1 MKTIKMTK
9 DFRNEENTI
18 SIGGHYFEASMED
31 NSYLNIQIN
40 LREKDLITEEIIK
53 QIGLELKDFV
63 STICKF
69 GWGEMFKE
77 TLSEDKEETTLPT
90 DNTSNENVE
99 NPKDNE
105 ENIEGEVDNKEENQP
120 VEDEVITK
128 PEDSEGED
136 DVEESVIDV
145 LLEDGEPDQ
154 SENTSD
160 EEMEM

>member
-77 TLSEDKEETTLPT
+77 TLSEDETIPSTETPKENEVLP
-90 DNTSNENVE
+90 
-99 NPKDNE
+99 PE
-105 ENIEGEVDNKEENQP
+105 EDKEP

-128 PEDSEGED
+128 PEDGEGED
-136 DVEESVIDV
+136 DVEEPVIDV
-145 LLEDGEPDQ
+145 PLEDEEPDQ